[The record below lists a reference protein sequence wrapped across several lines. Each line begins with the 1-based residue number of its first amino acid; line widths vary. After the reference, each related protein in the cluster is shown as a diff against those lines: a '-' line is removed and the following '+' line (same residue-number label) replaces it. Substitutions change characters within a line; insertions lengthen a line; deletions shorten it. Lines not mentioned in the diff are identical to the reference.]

1 MLTVDAWLQVI
12 NTLGVPVGV
21 MLVMVFSIWKFF
33 GWAAPRADKLIDS
46 TQATMTRVA
55 ESSEKSADALEVLVP
70 VAKTNAAMLEK
81 ISEEHD
87 TTHGKIEQILE
98 LTKDIKRALKE

>member
-1 MLTVDAWLQVI
+1 MDDWLKVL

-46 TQATMTRVA
+46 TQDTMKRVA
-55 ESSEKSADALEVLVP
+55 VSSEQSAEALERLVP
-70 VAKTNAAMLEK
+70 VSETSAALLQKVADEHDDTQERIEK
-81 ISEEHD
+81 IHE
-87 TTHGKIEQILE
+87 IVL
-98 LTKDIKRALKE
+98 DIKRALKE